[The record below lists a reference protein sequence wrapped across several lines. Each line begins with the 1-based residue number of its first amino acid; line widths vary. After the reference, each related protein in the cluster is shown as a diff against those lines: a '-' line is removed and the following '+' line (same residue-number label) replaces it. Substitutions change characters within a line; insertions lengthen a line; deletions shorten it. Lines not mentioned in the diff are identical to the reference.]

1 MRNASTAPAVRGLV
15 AVTAAVLVLGSCVS
29 REGPRAAPPPSE
41 QSSEQS
47 SDPPSDPPSDGECT
61 VEEIEV
67 TGGSGQRPVVT
78 LPDTCSPP
86 SELLIH
92 DLVAG
97 TDPVATTGSTIQV
110 NYHLVTWSDGAEVDS
125 SWQSAPPQPIEV
137 ADLGNQ
143 NNIIAGWNQG
153 LLGVGQSGRRLLV
166 IPPELAYP
174 DGSGVIQPGETLVFV
189 VDVLTVTGP

>member
-1 MRNASTAPAVRGLV
+1 
-15 AVTAAVLVLGSCVS
+15 
-29 REGPRAAPPPSE
+29 
-41 QSSEQS
+41 
-47 SDPPSDPPSDGECT
+47 
-61 VEEIEV
+61 V
-67 TGGSGQRPVVT
+67 TGEPGQRPVVM

-86 SELLIH
+86 SELLTH

-97 TDPVATTGSTIQV
+97 AGRVATAGSTIQV

-125 SWQSAPPQPIEV
+125 SWNTEPPRPIEV
-137 ADLGNQ
+137 TDLGGN

-153 LLGVGQSGRRLLV
+153 LLDVGQGARRLLV

-174 DGSGVIQPGETLVFV
+174 DGSDPIKPGETLVFV